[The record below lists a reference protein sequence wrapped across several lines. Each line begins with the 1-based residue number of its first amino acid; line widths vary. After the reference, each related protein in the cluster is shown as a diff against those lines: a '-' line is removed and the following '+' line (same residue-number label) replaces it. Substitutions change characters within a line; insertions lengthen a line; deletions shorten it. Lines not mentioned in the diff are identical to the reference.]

1 MCLVMAPVSR
11 AEILALSSAVSLAIL
26 SNWFST
32 TMFFSFCD
40 SSWYLTLDISMP
52 ESHHRQVRNPPDPS
66 SRVKAN
72 PMMNRAPCILDFHS
86 EIGPRAFLISL
97 KSLLSS
103 IRTMDCCSEDKCKLN
118 CSLLSGMEVT
128 LGGGGGT
135 IYLVLCVRQSRIAVQ
150 SVGIFRHMPD
160 NMFMRCISLGLATQ
174 DQQDTGQQ
182 KCRFQSFPNAS

>member
-11 AEILALSSAVSLAIL
+11 AEILALSSAISLARL
-26 SNWFST
+26 SNWLST
-32 TMFFSFCD
+32 TVFFSFCD
-40 SSWYLTLDISMP
+40 SSWYLTFAISMP
-52 ESHHRQVRNPPDPS
+52 ESHHRQVRNPPDPR
-66 SRVKAN
+66 SRVKAK

-128 LGGGGGT
+128 LGSGGT
-135 IYLVLCVRQSRIAVQ
+135 IYLVLCVRQSGIAVQ
-150 SVGIFRHMPD
+150 SVGIFRHMPTY
-160 NMFMRCISLGLATQ
+160 MSMPCINLGLATQ
-174 DQQDTGQQ
+174 DQQDTYRQ
-182 KCRFQSFPNAS
+182 KYHLQSFPNAS